1 MLRVRDLWLIMQ
13 ISRNITTNELSNRV
27 RYGYLHGPDGRFH
40 NPYDQGLLKN
50 CSDFLIRGYTDDVI
64 AHPPS

>member
-1 MLRVRDLWLIMQ
+1 MQ

-27 RYGYLHGPDGRFH
+27 RYAYLHGPDGRFH
-40 NPYDQGLLKN
+40 NPYDQGVLKN

-64 AHPPS
+64 ARPPA